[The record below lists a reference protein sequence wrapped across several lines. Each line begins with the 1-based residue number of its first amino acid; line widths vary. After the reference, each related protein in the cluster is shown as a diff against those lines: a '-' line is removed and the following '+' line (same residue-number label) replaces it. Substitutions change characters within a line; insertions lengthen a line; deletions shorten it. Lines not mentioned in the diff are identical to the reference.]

1 MQSLPV
7 LIVDDEADICDL
19 LAMTL
24 ARKDIQSDSANDI
37 ATAKKLLM
45 QKPYALCLT
54 DMRLPDGN
62 GLELIQ
68 YMQEHTPS
76 IPIAMITAHGNMDTA
91 IAALKYGA
99 FDFLTKPIDLSQLKK
114 LIDAALKLEPQHQ
127 QSDLDSISRKLAG
140 SSDTAHA
147 LRELILR
154 VARSQ
159 APVFIQGESGTG
171 KEVVAR
177 QIHEH
182 GTRKSQPFIAVNCG
196 AIPSE
201 LVESEFFGHK
211 KGSFTGANED
221 KIGLFQA
228 ANGGTLLLDEVAD
241 LPLAMQVKLLRAI
254 QEKAIRPVGHNKEI
268 NIDVRILSATHKN
281 LAALVDDGLFRSDL
295 FYRIN
300 VIELNVPSLRDRSE
314 DILDIARQILER
326 LAERQ
331 GTNVVEISD
340 AAIEKLQS
348 HSFPGN
354 IRELENTLER
364 TLALGDPNFIDVNDL
379 EIKPSNIQ
387 AKKEHHEGDKLASAQ
402 PNTENQALPSRS
414 SNMSL
419 DDHLESIEK
428 KEIVIAMEKCRWNK
442 TEAAK
447 QLGISF
453 RSLRYRM
460 KKLGLEE

>member
-7 LIVDDEADICDL
+7 LIVDDETDICDL

-37 ATAKKLLM
+37 ATAKKLLV
-45 QKPYALCLT
+45 QKKYALCLT

-99 FDFLTKPIDLSQLKK
+99 FDFLTKPIDLGQLKK

-127 QSDLDSISRKLAG
+127 KSDLDSISRKLAG
-140 SSDTAHA
+140 NSDIAHA

-182 GTRKSQPFIAVNCG
+182 GTRKGQPFIAVNCG

-314 DILDIARQILER
+314 DILAITRQILER

-331 GTNVVEISD
+331 STNVVDISD

-364 TLALGDPNFIDVNDL
+364 TLALGDPNYIDVNDL
-379 EIKPSNIQ
+379 QIKPSNIQ
-387 AKKEHHEGDKLASAQ
+387 AKKEAHDSHTFASTQ
-402 PNTENQALPSRS
+402 PSVEDQALPSRS
-414 SNMSL
+414 SDISL
-419 DDHLESIEK
+419 DEHLESIEK
-428 KEIVIAMEKCRWNK
+428 KEIMIAMEKCRWNK

>member
-7 LIVDDEADICDL
+7 LIVDDETDICDL

-37 ATAKKLLM
+37 ATAKKLLA
-45 QKPYALCLT
+45 QKKYALCLT

-99 FDFLTKPIDLSQLKK
+99 FDFLTKPIDLGQLKK

-127 QSDLDSISRKLAG
+127 KSDLDSISRKLAG
-140 SSDTAHA
+140 NSDIAHA

-182 GTRKSQPFIAVNCG
+182 GTRKGQPFIAVNCG

-314 DILDIARQILER
+314 DILAITRQILER

-331 GTNVVEISD
+331 STNVVDISD

-364 TLALGDPNFIDVNDL
+364 TLALGDPNYIDVNDL
-379 EIKPSNIQ
+379 QIKPSNIQ
-387 AKKEHHEGDKLASAQ
+387 AKKEAYDSHTFASTQ
-402 PNTENQALPSRS
+402 PSVDDPALPSRS
-414 SNMSL
+414 SDISL
-419 DDHLESIEK
+419 DEHLESIEK
-428 KEIVIAMEKCRWNK
+428 KEIMIAMEKCRWNK

>member
-7 LIVDDEADICDL
+7 LIVDDETDICDL

-37 ATAKKLLM
+37 ATAKKLLA
-45 QKPYALCLT
+45 QKKYALCLT

-99 FDFLTKPIDLSQLKK
+99 FDFLTKPIDLGQLKK

-127 QSDLDSISRKLAG
+127 KSDLDSISRKLAG
-140 SSDTAHA
+140 NSDIAHA

-182 GTRKSQPFIAVNCG
+182 GTRKGQPFIAVNCG

-314 DILDIARQILER
+314 DILAITRQILER

-331 GTNVVEISD
+331 STNVVDISD

-364 TLALGDPNFIDVNDL
+364 TLALGDPNYIDVNDL
-379 EIKPSNIQ
+379 QIKPSNIQ
-387 AKKEHHEGDKLASAQ
+387 AKKEAHDSHTFASTQ
-402 PNTENQALPSRS
+402 PSVEDQALPSRS
-414 SNMSL
+414 SDISL
-419 DDHLESIEK
+419 DEHLESIEK
-428 KEIVIAMEKCRWNK
+428 KEIMIAMEKCRWNK

>member
-7 LIVDDEADICDL
+7 LIVDDETDICDL
-19 LAMTL
+19 LAITL

-37 ATAKKLLM
+37 ATAKKLLA
-45 QKPYALCLT
+45 QKKYALCLT

-99 FDFLTKPIDLSQLKK
+99 FDFLTKPIDLGQLKK

-127 QSDLDSISRKLAG
+127 KSDLDSISRKLAG
-140 SSDTAHA
+140 NSDIAHA

-182 GTRKSQPFIAVNCG
+182 GTRKGQPFIAVNCG

-314 DILDIARQILER
+314 DILAITRQILER

-331 GTNVVEISD
+331 STNVVDISD

-364 TLALGDPNFIDVNDL
+364 TLALGDPNYIDVNDL
-379 EIKPSNIQ
+379 QIKPSNIQ
-387 AKKEHHEGDKLASAQ
+387 AKKEAHDSHTFASTQ
-402 PNTENQALPSRS
+402 PSVEDQALPSRS
-414 SNMSL
+414 SDISL
-419 DDHLESIEK
+419 DEHLESIEK
-428 KEIVIAMEKCRWNK
+428 KEIMIAMEKCRWNK

>member
-7 LIVDDEADICDL
+7 LIVDDETDICDL

-37 ATAKKLLM
+37 ATAKKLLA
-45 QKPYALCLT
+45 QKKYALCLT

-99 FDFLTKPIDLSQLKK
+99 FDFLTKPIDLGQLKK

-127 QSDLDSISRKLAG
+127 KSDLDSISRKLAG
-140 SSDTAHA
+140 NSDIAHA

-182 GTRKSQPFIAVNCG
+182 GTRKGQPFIAVNCG

-314 DILDIARQILER
+314 DILAITRQILER

-331 GTNVVEISD
+331 STNVVGISD

-364 TLALGDPNFIDVNDL
+364 TLALGDPNYIDVNDL
-379 EIKPSNIQ
+379 QIKPSNIQ
-387 AKKEHHEGDKLASAQ
+387 AKKEAHDSHTFASTQ
-402 PNTENQALPSRS
+402 PSVEDQALPSRS
-414 SNMSL
+414 SDISL
-419 DDHLESIEK
+419 DEHLESIEK
-428 KEIVIAMEKCRWNK
+428 KEIMIAMEKCRWNK

>member
-1 MQSLPV
+1 
-7 LIVDDEADICDL
+7 
-19 LAMTL
+19 
-24 ARKDIQSDSANDI
+24 
-37 ATAKKLLM
+37 
-45 QKPYALCLT
+45 
-54 DMRLPDGN
+54 
-62 GLELIQ
+62 
-68 YMQEHTPS
+68 
-76 IPIAMITAHGNMDTA
+76 
-91 IAALKYGA
+91 
-99 FDFLTKPIDLSQLKK
+99 
-114 LIDAALKLEPQHQ
+114 
-127 QSDLDSISRKLAG
+127 
-140 SSDTAHA
+140 
-147 LRELILR
+147 
-154 VARSQ
+154 
-159 APVFIQGESGTG
+159 
-171 KEVVAR
+171 VVAR

-182 GTRKSQPFIAVNCG
+182 GTRKGQPFIAVNCG

-201 LVESEFFGHK
+201 RVESEFFGHK
-211 KGSFTGANED
+211 KGSVTGANED

-281 LAALVDDGLFRSDL
+281 LAALVDEGLFRSDL

-300 VIELNVPSLRDRSE
+300 VIELNVPSLRDRNE
-314 DILDIARQILER
+314 DIEDITKQILER

-331 GTNVVEISD
+331 GTNIVDISD
-340 AAIEKLQS
+340 TAIEKLKS

-364 TLALGDPNFIDVNDL
+364 TLALGDPNYIDVNDL
-379 EIKPSNIQ
+379 QIKPSNIQ
-387 AKKEHHEGDKLASAQ
+387 AKKEVHDSHTLASTQ
-402 PNTENQALPSRS
+402 PSAEDQALPSRS
-414 SNMSL
+414 SDISL
-419 DDHLESIEK
+419 DEHLESIEK
-428 KEIVIAMEKCRWNK
+428 KEIMIAMEKCRWNK